1 MHKFMV
7 RRPYGPGE
15 WDDADAREVRASN
28 AQYAAVEFAEQQCAR
43 DPECYR
49 AYESGVFLE
58 VMLAE
63 SREIVDVAVTVEF
76 NPHFRGVQQAGPIR
90 RAPTV
95 SGDA

>member
-15 WDDADAREVRASN
+15 WDDAEAREVRAYN
-28 AQYAAVEFAEQQCAR
+28 AQDAGTTFAEWQCSR

-76 NPHFRGVQQAGPIR
+76 NPHFRGVQQAGEVR

-95 SGDA
+95 K